1 MVTLNRG
8 IGAQRDPRL
17 FEDFIMN
24 KQETIDQITAALE
37 ALDTLTYVDENPAL
51 AALAREMLDRLEQ
64 DFLRP
69 LTPEDYP
76 AV

>member
-8 IGAQRDPRL
+8 QGAQRDPRL
-17 FEDFIMN
+17 FEDSIMN
-24 KQETIDQITAALE
+24 KQELILNLMDALN

-51 AALAREMLDRLEQ
+51 ATLAREMLDRLEQ